1 MQRIDFSAFN
11 HEIKLAIG
19 EAQEDLIANY
29 VRQAIIDLCE
39 RSQVLVRAVSLDVQC
54 GVEDYP
60 IEVDE
65 DERVVSIQR
74 ICVGNQTCDSAT
86 VLRSTEPCETGCT
99 FHSHAIWFVP
109 PDTLHVLPVPKEDK
123 EAAIKVFVAVAP
135 KRDACSVD
143 SVFYERY
150 HEAVINGALARLY
163 LARAT
168 PWHDKQLAEYH
179 RRLFD
184 NGVAAAGMDRL
195 TGHVRGRIKMVPRR
209 II

>member
-1 MQRIDFSAFN
+1 MQRTDFSDFA

-19 EAQEDLIANY
+19 DVQDDLVANY

-39 RSQVLVRAVSLDVQC
+39 RSQVLVRAVDIDVQC
-54 GVEDYP
+54 GIEDYP

-74 ICVGNQTCDSAT
+74 ICVGTQECTSSV
-86 VLRSTEPCETGCT
+86 VLRSSEPCNTGCT
-99 FHSHAIWFVP
+99 IHSHAIWFVP
-109 PDTLHVLPVPKEDK
+109 PDTLHIRPIPKQDK
-123 EAAIKVFVAVAP
+123 ESAIRVFVAVAP
-135 KRDACSVD
+135 TRDACTVD
-143 SVFYERY
+143 RIFYERY

-163 LARAT
+163 LAKTT
-168 PWHDKQLAEYH
+168 PWHDRQLAEYH

-184 NGVAAAGMDRL
+184 NGVASAGMDRL
-195 TGHVRGRIKMVPRR
+195 TGNMRGRIKMTPRR